1 MTQAHAKRKGVVPRP
16 SEADLR
22 ALERLIKRAQE
33 VVRRPCAK
41 THLSLV
47 QAGERVGRSVILPL
61 GHHRDDSEVVRL
73 IRMAKTWLVGGAS
86 PDRLEELAQLAERAA
101 EAVAVERKRLNRT
114 GDLFGARD

>member
-33 VVRRPCAK
+33 VVRRPCAS

-47 QAGERVGRSVILPL
+47 MAGERVGRSVILPL
-61 GHHRDDSEVVRL
+61 GHHHEASVVVRL
-73 IRMAKTWLVGGAS
+73 IRLAKGWLSAGVVG
-86 PDRLEELAQLAERAA
+86 RNLTELAQLAEASA